1 MGQRKLFK
9 GHSSVD
15 RASNRSET
23 ALNASAID
31 CGLQKERNRATRTP
45 SSKGFFCIAE
55 SRRACFVDAFDSI

>member
-9 GHSSVD
+9 VHSPVN
-15 RASNRSET
+15 RASNRSKK
-23 ALNASAID
+23 ALNASTID

-55 SRRACFVDAFDSI
+55 SRRASFLDEFDST